1 MNTEGDDR
9 TVGRS
14 APAEPVVAT
23 QGSVVSR
30 LEGDLD
36 LDHADAARAVLA
48 KAVASPASVVVID
61 LEAVGFCDSSG
72 LNLLLQTRL
81 ALQET
86 GRQLRLAAVPAQ
98 VTRLLE
104 ITGASEVFDLYA
116 DAAGAVEGP

>member
-9 TVGRS
+9 TADRP
-14 APAEPVVAT
+14 APAEPVAAR

-36 LDHADAARAVLA
+36 LDHADAARAVLGEA
-48 KAVASPASVVVID
+48 LASPAGVVVVD
-61 LEAVGFCDSSG
+61 LEAVRFCDSSG

-81 ALQET
+81 TLQET
-86 GRQLRLAAVPAQ
+86 GRRLRLAAVPAQ
-98 VTRLLE
+98 VARLLE

-116 DAAGAVEGP
+116 GVADAVEGC

>member
-9 TVGRS
+9 TADRP
-14 APAEPVVAT
+14 APAAPVVAR
-23 QGSVVSR
+23 QGSVVTR

-48 KAVASPASVVVID
+48 EALASPAGVVVID
-61 LEAVGFCDSSG
+61 LESVGFCDSSG

-81 ALQET
+81 TLQEA
-86 GRQLRLAAVPAQ
+86 GRTLRLAAVPAQ

-104 ITGASEVFDLYA
+104 ITGASEVFHLYA
-116 DAAGAVEGP
+116 DAADALEGP